1 MKSIWSFLA
10 KPQNL
15 ALLIALGAGLA
26 FVWKEV
32 ARPVVLHEQAKT
44 VDAPEKMHP
53 QPIINQNSTASGDGA
68 AAIISTGNGSITIQ
82 KK

>member
-1 MKSIWSFLA
+1 MKSLWNFLA

-15 ALLIALGAGLA
+15 TLLIALGAGLA

-44 VDAPEKMHP
+44 ADAPEKMHP
-53 QPIINQNSTASGDGA
+53 QPAINQNATASDGG
-68 AAIISTGNGSITIQ
+68 AAIISTGNGSNTIQ
-82 KK
+82 QK